1 MKKLQKNIYLY
12 TTSQG
17 INVGCILGEDGVVLV
32 DLPAHGAEV
41 QTLRAALAE
50 LTQVRIRAVVFTSPD
65 RMTSEAVAAV
75 HAPIVVHEAAMAHLR
90 IPVETSLQHDGF
102 SPFDGYEP
110 DILPEMTFTDSCT
123 LTLGGK
129 QPIHVDIVHIGG
141 YAPGACY
148 VSVRD
153 AAVREPGREPAREPS
168 REPVK
173 EASRDAAREPVRDN
187 TPAGVLFTGEHVT
200 IGQPAALAY
209 GDFARWTEALTAL
222 KKNKKVMLLVPGR
235 GPTVDAAGMAASLS
249 DTMDF
254 IKSSQS
260 KAKDLVR
267 RNKPRSEVAAL
278 VPDIL
283 ASYAL
288 KPGKGNKLPF
298 DATMITQIVRAGL
311 ERIYDDLK
319 QEQAISG

>member
-32 DLPAHGAEV
+32 DLPAHAAEV
-41 QTLRAALAE
+41 QALRAAVTE
-50 LTQVRIRAVVFTSPD
+50 LTNLRIRAVVFTSPD
-65 RMTSEAVAAV
+65 RMTSEAVAAIR
-75 HAPIVVHEAAMAHLR
+75 APIVVHEAAMAHLR
-90 IPVETSLQHDGF
+90 IPVESTMQHDSF
-102 SPFDGYEP
+102 SPFDAYEP

-123 LTLGGK
+123 LTLGSK
-129 QPIHVDIVHIGG
+129 QPIHVDVVHIGG

-148 VSVRD
+148 VSVRETARETIKD
-153 AAVREPGREPAREPS
+153 IGKDGNREPISSAPPQPS
-168 REPVK
+168 
-173 EASRDAAREPVRDN
+173 
-187 TPAGVLFTGEHVT
+187 GVLFTGEHVT

-209 GDFARWTEALTAL
+209 GDFARWTDALATL
-222 KKNKKVMLLVPGR
+222 KKNKKVTLLVPGR
-235 GPTVDAAGMAASLS
+235 GATTDAAGMAASLT

-254 IKSSQS
+254 IKSSQ
-260 KAKDLVR
+260 AKGKELVR

-278 VPDIL
+278 VPDVL
-283 ASYAL
+283 AQYAL

-298 DATMITQIVRAGL
+298 DATMITQIVRAGM

-319 QEQAISG
+319 QEQAIGGGR